1 MCLLLV
7 QNPILAAAWFGRG
20 MYGRPWFRVLADA
33 LFGVRVHGSLFLW
46 LCLLQGLKYRTAF
59 LSSRTPRLCLALL
72 LAMSAV

>member
-46 LCLLQGLKYRTAF
+46 LCLLQGLRYHTADIARKRARQRRGF
-59 LSSRTPRLCLALL
+59 WS
-72 LAMSAV
+72 